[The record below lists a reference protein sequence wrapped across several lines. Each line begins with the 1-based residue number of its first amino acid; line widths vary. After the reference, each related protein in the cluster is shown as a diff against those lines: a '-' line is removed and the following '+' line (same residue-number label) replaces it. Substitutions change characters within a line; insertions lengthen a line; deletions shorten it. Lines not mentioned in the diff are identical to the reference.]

1 MFRIGDQLDEVIALH
16 GEKDQTEEQVRER
29 SIQLLEMVG
38 IANSAGVYKNFPHD
52 CLLYTSEFWAMIQK
66 DLGDAWEHYMAY
78 TLSLIH
84 ILNTMPQAKKDEL
97 VVQLINKNRDK
108 LLQKGRALAA
118 KNGVRLQLCD
128 VAAKKI

>member
-1 MFRIGDQLDEVIALH
+1 MIELKILVDDIDYNSLTELLVPLLA
-16 GEKDQTEEQVRER
+16 EK
-29 SIQLLEMVG
+29 
-38 IANSAGVYKNFPHD
+38 
-52 CLLYTSEFWAMIQK
+52 
-66 DLGDAWEHYMAY
+66 
-78 TLSLIH
+78 
-84 ILNTMPQAKKDEL
+84 AKKDEL